1 MKLLTFDDMLL
12 LSQEYMLDEYLT
24 FNFSLLPS
32 KILSDPRQKPVG
44 NKLNSL
50 FLPIPRIVL
59 IVWENYSVSFPSK

>member
-1 MKLLTFDDMLL
+1 MLL

-24 FNFSLLPS
+24 FNFYLLPS
-32 KILSDPRQKPVG
+32 KILLDPRQKPVG

-59 IVWENYSVSFPSK
+59 IV